1 MKVILEMIKKKEK
14 EFIILIKILLKVID
28 MKVIL
33 KMINMKEKELIIL
46 IMVIELWVNFIMIIQ

>member
-1 MKVILEMIKKKEK
+1 MLVIDMKVILEMIKKKEK

-33 KMINMKEKELIIL
+33 KMINMKEKEFIIL
-46 IMVIELWVNFIMIIQ
+46 IMVIE